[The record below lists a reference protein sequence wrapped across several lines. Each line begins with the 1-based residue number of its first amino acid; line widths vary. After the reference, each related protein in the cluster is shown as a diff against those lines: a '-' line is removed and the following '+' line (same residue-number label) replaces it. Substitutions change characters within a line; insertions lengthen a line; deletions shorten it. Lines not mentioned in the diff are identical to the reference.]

1 MPHLQNHKIK
11 RVDIHVHVKT
21 APSCGKC
28 SAVVIVPRLAD
39 QQSTRGTTATNT
51 SKQTTS
57 SQRTPVAKLNIGV
70 GKKGDDR
77 PQNSG

>member
-28 SAVVIVPRLAD
+28 NAVVVIVPRLAD
-39 QQSTRGTTATNT
+39 QQSTEAPPPPTQA
-51 SKQTTS
+51 SKNHQQPENPS
-57 SQRTPVAKLNIGV
+57 SKVEYRSWKEG
-70 GKKGDDR
+70 G
-77 PQNSG
+77 